1 MTTSDHANPP
11 TERRILMVVKEGS
24 RDLDL
29 MLRDEVVVS
38 RASLEAAGCRVDV
51 AVPTDRELVGSE
63 TTLVPDVSI
72 GDVDIADYDGL
83 YLPCMAPEPGTK
95 APPVVQAM
103 IVRAD
108 ELGLP
113 IAAARG
119 SVRDVAAADVLVG
132 RDYSY
137 AGAPD
142 LEQNPEFRGAT
153 FRDTGVTRSGNLVT
167 SGICP
172 LAAKV
177 LGGDDDTTKLANEF
191 LRVLEGDHA

>member
-1 MTTSDHANPP
+1 MTTYDHEDARAEP
-11 TERRILMVVKEGS
+11 RILMVVKEGS

-29 MLRDEVVVS
+29 MLRDEVLVS
-38 RASLEAAGCRVDV
+38 RATLEAAGCRVDI
-51 AVPTDRELVGSE
+51 AVPSDRALVGAE
-63 TTLVPDVSI
+63 ITLAPEVAI
-72 GDVDIADYDGL
+72 ADVDIADYDGL

-95 APPVVQAM
+95 APPAVEAL
-103 IVRAD
+103 IVRAA

-119 SVRDVAAADVLVG
+119 SVRDVAAAGALVG
-132 RDYSY
+132 REYSY
-137 AGAPD
+137 AADPD
-142 LEQNPEFRGAT
+142 LDQNPEFRGST

-191 LRVLEGDHA
+191 LRVLAG